1 MEIISIPKSKSLRST
16 PEPNG
21 SAREPQKLNPALGQP
36 RIHLLGLTQH
46 QSSLL
51 ERIASGARV
60 LIIEGISGSGK
71 DTLQAY
77 LRQLLKGRDVYDYT
91 EGEVLQSW
99 NQLQIQ
105 GIFELQVRFM
115 KLFVNYMRDVIN
127 RDQNAVFLLNRFH
140 LSGYVLAIL
149 KQPQFAKDYDE
160 ILSVLKT
167 LPTHVFILQL
177 NEHEIEGRSLHPE
190 RSGAWKKFQ
199 QQIIET
205 EGFRGRL
212 DRYLWQQ
219 RLMLQ
224 AAEEQNLPHSLVR
237 LSSTIEIRE
246 GSFATAKKPLSHAR
260 DIGPRSRQRKRVTQP
275 L

>member
-1 MEIISIPKSKSLRST
+1 MEIVSIPKSKNLRSS
-16 PEPNG
+16 PELNG
-21 SAREPQKLNPALGQP
+21 SAREPQKVNAALGQS
-36 RIHLLGLTQH
+36 RIHLLRLTQH

-51 ERIASGARV
+51 ERIVSSARV

-105 GIFELQVRFM
+105 GILELQVKFM
-115 KLFVNYMRDVIN
+115 KLFVNYIRDVIN
-127 RDQNAVFLLNRFH
+127 RDQNAVFILNRFH

-160 ILSVLKT
+160 ILSVLKI

-177 NEHEIEGRSLHPE
+177 NEHEIETRSLHPE
-190 RSGAWKKFQ
+190 RSGAWRKFQ

-224 AAEEQNLPHSLVR
+224 AAEQQNLPHSLVR
-237 LSSTIEIRE
+237 LSSTIEISE
-246 GSFATAKKPLSHAR
+246 GSFTAEKRPLSYAR
-260 DIGPRSRQRKRVTQP
+260 DIASKSRQRKQISQP